1 MQWDGDTANGE
12 TAIQRLGDMYA
23 HIYGDRFSSQ
33 PSAVSHRA
41 SAVGFAAR
49 RLATPPRRI
58 TPPRLRHPTHNP
70 PAGGGDGDDGACGT
84 DETLVRTRP
93 AASRRRRPPPHR
105 PRRLRR
111 REVTTN
117 ALENSVSVAALV
129 LTTEALI
136 VELPAKE
143 SDAQSQ
149 QQMGDAAAGMG
160 GMDSYMGGWE

>member
-1 MQWDGDTANGE
+1 M
-12 TAIQRLGDMYA
+12 
-23 HIYGDRFSSQ
+23 
-33 PSAVSHRA
+33 
-41 SAVGFAAR
+41 
-49 RLATPPRRI
+49 
-58 TPPRLRHPTHNP
+58 HNINHWP
-70 PAGGGDGDDGACGT
+70 
-84 DETLVRTRP
+84 
-93 AASRRRRPPPHR
+93 R